1 MTLRVKIERA
11 TILKKIVTVLNNLFH
26 KISISISESSMNILM
41 VTACNGMLFDICLV
55 LDEVESDNSIEEGFT
70 FSVNAKHF
78 LESFNTLKTND
89 SVVISIKEDQMIIE
103 TISKEKVERAF
114 LFVNKAQN
122 LSTESAEE
130 YDHEIEAS
138 HLNFPKLCKALN
150 NTSRELIIRGNSRKI
165 SLKANLEGMYARE
178 VEIGNE
184 ACSDIEFE
192 DIYLTEHF
200 LDISKIANL
209 GNKFFFKAKKD
220 RPLCV
225 EARVEDVCSFKV
237 FIKPKNFE
245 IESS

>member
-11 TILKKIVTVLNNLFH
+11 TVLKKIVTVLNNLFH

-41 VTACNGMLFDICLV
+41 VTTCNGMLFDICLA

-89 SVVISIKEDQMIIE
+89 SVVISIREDQMIIE

-130 YDHEIEAS
+130 YEHEIDAS
-138 HLNFPKLCKALN
+138 NLNFPKLCKALN
-150 NTSRELIIRGNSRKI
+150 NTSRELIIRGNSRKV

-178 VEIGNE
+178 VEIGGG
-184 ACSDIEFE
+184 CSDIEFE
-192 DIYLTEHF
+192 DVYLTEHF

-209 GNKFFFKAKKD
+209 GNRFLFKAKKD
-220 RPLCV
+220 HPICV
-225 EARVEDVCSFKV
+225 EARVDDICSFKV

-245 IESS
+245 IESLQ